1 MMDQETRAALVGNT
15 LMRLVSQVLTDVKN
29 NKDSVDPAAGLD
41 KVMGALDHISTAQ
54 DALDALY
61 VRGEMPAGLEDEA
74 ARLFSLADW
83 QRQRAALGVEGA

>member
-29 NKDSVDPAAGLD
+29 NRDSVDPAAGLD
-41 KVMGALDHISTAQ
+41 TIMGALDHISMAQ

-61 VRGEMPAGLEDEA
+61 VRGEAPAGLEDDA
-74 ARLFSLADW
+74 ARLCSLTDW
-83 QRQRAALGVEGA
+83 QGQRAALGAEGA